1 VYSEQI
7 AKNFALI
14 HSLEIPVSKE
24 PTWLGDT
31 LRLLEKSEADLYSE
45 IFSFLVLKSLKEL

>member
-1 VYSEQI
+1 MTRAVYCTVCVQVYSEQI

-24 PTWLGDT
+24 PTWIGDT
-31 LRLLEKSEADLYSE
+31 MR
-45 IFSFLVLKSLKEL
+45 

>member
-1 VYSEQI
+1 MIIGTGIQLISELVLVMQVYSEQI

-31 LRLLEKSEADLYSE
+31 IR
-45 IFSFLVLKSLKEL
+45 